1 MRIALA
7 GRPGSGKSGLF
18 DLVTGRAAH
27 HDAADAAQG
36 LRIAHADVPDPR
48 LWLLSEA
55 YKPKKTTPA
64 RVQFDD
70 FEQKAGPAYPAISPQ
85 RREALGQADVILLV
99 IELFAEPPESWREAA
114 LRQWREAVEEYIIL
128 DLAVV
133 ETRIER
139 LTKMAR
145 VGQQG
150 AFPGEPELL
159 QKARE
164 TLESAVPLRNLD
176 WSAEDRKRVRGYSF
190 LTELPI
196 IPAFNVAEEHL
207 GDGLTQENALRET
220 VGAGVAVVFCE
231 PVERQ
236 ILELPEADQRAFM
249 EAFGLTESSLAR
261 VIRGAY
267 AAAGAHCFFTVGPD
281 EVRAWTIRQGALAP
295 EAAGAIHSDLERGF
309 ARAEVLAFESW
320 QKWGSHQAAKEKGEV
335 RLEGKEYEVKDG
347 DIINIR
353 SGLAK
358 SRG

>member
-27 HDAADAAQG
+27 DTAEAAHG
-36 LRIAHADVPDPR
+36 LRIAHADVPDSR

-70 FEQKAGPAYPAISPQ
+70 FEQKSGPVYPALSAP
-85 RREALGQADVILLV
+85 RREALAQADVVLLV
-99 IELFAEPPESWREAA
+99 IELFTDPPEAWLEAVQ
-114 LRQWREAVEEYIIL
+114 RQWREATEEYVIL
-128 DLAVV
+128 DLSVV
-133 ETRIER
+133 ETRLER
-139 LTKMAR
+139 LAKMAK
-145 VGQQG
+145 VGQAG
-150 AFPGEPELL
+150 AFPGEAELL
-159 QKARE
+159 QRAKE
-164 TLESAVPLRNLD
+164 TLEEARPLRSLD
-176 WSAEDRKRVRGYSF
+176 WSEEERKRVRGYSF

-207 GDGLTQENALRET
+207 SEGLAREEALRAA
-220 VGAGVAVVFCE
+220 VGAEVAVVFCE

-236 ILELPEADQRAFM
+236 ILELPEADQRPFM

-281 EVRAWTIRQGALAP
+281 EVRAWTIRKGALAP
-295 EAAGAIHSDLERGF
+295 EAAGVIHSDLERGF

-320 QKWGSHQAAKEKGEV
+320 QRHGSHQAAKEKGEV